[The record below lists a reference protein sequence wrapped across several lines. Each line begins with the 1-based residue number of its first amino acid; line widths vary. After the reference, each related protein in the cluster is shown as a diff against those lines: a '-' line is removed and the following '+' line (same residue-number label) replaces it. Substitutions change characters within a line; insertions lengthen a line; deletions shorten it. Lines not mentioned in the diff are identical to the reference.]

1 MTADIIPMKEPRQFR
16 VRRALDDWYQA
27 SEQWIEKTLTL
38 ALELKEARDECG
50 GDDRAFGHWLI
61 DNDCE
66 IGPQDRIALIGI
78 ARHISLSRQT
88 MQETTRR
95 SVQLIWREEIKPL
108 TIANASKDVSAP
120 TKVSEPPVLA
130 AVSEPIAETASD
142 KQENQTPRPGSY
154 PTPKKSKLHEL
165 LGPKVADV
173 LHSRFKH
180 PRMFSHLGKGKKDCV
195 ILLRYLA
202 ERCVKPDYPDNLFLA
217 QSWTIQL
224 LYPHLPQALLARMPA
239 GLPAL
244 YKLHTVLVETERRFV
259 LTPEF
264 GVTDPPMTAFNKTHE
279 IYTAIINARNGHTFD
294 RSAVHRATY
303 ANDEGK
309 QPVIIRGTQ
318 LWPAEAD
325 AGYGYEDLR
334 CAHGLADDIL
344 KTFDETRN
352 APMST
357 RSLKLR
363 HVLSW
368 LPGGYNSTGSS
379 MDGTLRALRTIV
391 QAYSTDKS
399 DVMRTPS
406 PSLKKLDE

>member
-1 MTADIIPMKEPRQFR
+1 MTADIIPMKEPRRVR
-16 VRRALDDWYQA
+16 VRRAIDEWYQA

-50 GDDRAFGHWLI
+50 GDDRAFGHWLV

-66 IGPQDRIALIGI
+66 ITKDDRMALI
-78 ARHISLSRQT
+78 AMAENVELSRDVLQGT
-88 MQETTRR
+88 ERR
-95 SVQLIWREEIKPL
+95 SVRYIWLDEIKPR
-108 TIANASKDVSAP
+108 IIRHVAKDASAP
-120 TKVSEPPVLA
+120 TKISEPPVLT
-130 AVSEPIAETASD
+130 AVSEAIAETASD
-142 KQENQTPRPGSY
+142 KQENQTSNPGSY

-202 ERCVKPDYPDNLFLA
+202 ERCVKPDYPDNLFLT

-224 LYPHLPQALLARMPA
+224 LYPHLPQSLLARMPA

-279 IYTAIINARNGHTFD
+279 IYTAIINAKNGHTFD

-318 LWPAEAD
+318 LWPAETD

-379 MDGTLRALRTIV
+379 TDGTLRALRAVV
-391 QAYSTDKS
+391 QAYSTNKS
-399 DVMRTPS
+399 EIMRSPS